1 LHGSYRMKKIIR
13 RNVEVSQ
20 EFKNLHPLLQKIYA
34 ARDVNS
40 LQEIDYSFPNLLAY
54 EKLKGLD
61 EALVVLWEALIQNQ
75 RILIVGDFDAD
86 GATSTVLAL
95 EALKLFGF
103 QNVDYLIPNR
113 FEFGY
118 GLSPE
123 VVEFARSKNPNLI
136 ITVDN
141 GIASHVGVLKAKEL
155 GIKVLITDH
164 HLQADLTPE
173 AVAIV
178 NPNQKGDEFLSKNL
192 AGVGVAFYLML
203 ALRAYLSERN
213 WFEEKGMAKPNM
225 AQFLDLVALGT
236 VADVV
241 TLDYN
246 NRILVAQGIARIH
259 AGKCRLGIKTLLNIG
274 KRDWRTCTAS
284 DLAYVVAPRL
294 NAAGRLDN
302 MAEGV
307 ECLLSQSWEQVTA
320 ITKQLDAFNLERRV
334 IEASMHGEA
343 LSVLDKLELSAD
355 LPLGLCIFEESW
367 HQGVIGILA
376 SRIKDRLQRPVIAFA
391 AVNDDELKGSARS
404 IRNVHIRDLLDE
416 INKYHPGLIIRFGG
430 HAMAAGLTLKRSNF
444 TAFQEV
450 FADLVNERLANVDLS
465 HTLYTDGELTLTDFS
480 CELVK
485 LLQQAGPWGQ
495 GFPEPLFDGVFNVK
509 SQRLVGEKHLKLNLT
524 IPGTEREIDAIYF
537 NIDPKLWP
545 NRECKK
551 AQVVYRLDIN
561 EYNGLARL
569 QLVVEHLEPKEF

>member
-1 LHGSYRMKKIIR
+1 MKKITR
-13 RNVEVSQ
+13 RNAGVLQ
-20 EFKNLHPLLQKIYA
+20 EFHNLHPVLQRIYA
-34 ARDVNS
+34 ARGINS
-40 LQEIDYSFPNLLAY
+40 LQEIDYGFSNLLSY

-61 EALVVLWEALIQNQ
+61 KALAVLWEALMQKQ
-75 RILIVGDFDAD
+75 KILIIGDFDAD
-86 GATSTVLAL
+86 GATSTVLVL
-95 EALKLFGF
+95 EALRLFGF

-113 FEFGY
+113 FAFGY

-123 VVEFARSKNPNLI
+123 VVEFARAKNPNLI

-141 GIASHVGVLKAKEL
+141 GIASHAGVLQAKEL

-164 HLQADLTPE
+164 HLQADSLPE
-173 AVAIV
+173 AAAIV

-203 ALRAYLSERN
+203 ALRAYLTERN
-213 WFEEKGMAKPNM
+213 WFEEQGILKPNM

-241 TLDYN
+241 ALDYN
-246 NRILVAQGIARIH
+246 NRILVSQGIARIH
-259 AGKCRLGIKTLLNIG
+259 AGKCHLGIKTLLNIG

-307 ECLLSQSWEQVTA
+307 ECLLSQLWEQVTV
-320 ITKQLDAFNLERRV
+320 ITKRLDAFNLERRA

-376 SRIKDRLQRPVIAFA
+376 SRIKDRLHRPVIAFA
-391 AVNDDELKGSARS
+391 AANDDELKGSARS
-404 IRNVHIRDLLDE
+404 IGSLHIRDLLDE
-416 INKYHPGLIIRFGG
+416 ISRYHPDLISRFGG
-430 HAMAAGLTLKRSNF
+430 HAMAAGLTLKRNNF

-450 FADLVNERLANVDLS
+450 FADLVNERLAHTDLS

-480 CELVK
+480 CELVR

-495 GFPEPLFDGVFNVK
+495 GFPEPLFDGVFKIK
-509 SQRLVGEKHLKLNLT
+509 SQRLVGEKHLKLNLV
-524 IPGTEREIDAIYF
+524 IPDTEREIDAICF
-537 NIDPKLWP
+537 NVDSKLWP
-545 NRECKK
+545 NRECKI
-551 AQVVYRLDIN
+551 AHLVYRLDLN

-569 QLVVEHLEPKEF
+569 QLVVEHLEPKEI